1 MKKIITIFTLFL
13 TIISSQNTIPSALLD
28 FSDKSNDN
36 INRKVERFYGLNP
49 YNLGGIVYTKSTSYA
64 TNESLQRDIDIH
76 WGTNFFSWSVGIN
89 VKQYWYNSKY
99 NAVSYFSSVSSNL
112 GLVIGMG
119 GDNGGKG
126 LDFHS
131 IASGI
136 DFNVVRF
143 NNFDIRFTLG
153 LQTLGSFT
161 LMKGWAIPVINFSVV
176 SGI

>member
-36 INRKVERFYGLNP
+36 INRRVERFYGLNP
-49 YNLGGIVYTKSTSYA
+49 YNVGGILYTKSTSYA
-64 TNESLQRDIDIH
+64 TNESLQRDVDIH
-76 WGTNFFSWSVGIN
+76 WGTNLITWSIGIN

-99 NAVSYFSSVSSNL
+99 KAVSYFSSVSTNL
-112 GLVIGMG
+112 GLVLGMG
-119 GDNGGKG
+119 GEDGGTG

-161 LMKGWAIPVINFSVV
+161 LMKGQPIPVINVSVV
-176 SGI
+176 SDI